1 MSEDR
6 PQSYRDLI
14 VWQKAMDMA
23 FGVFELV
30 KRFPREELYALRSQV
45 TRAASSVPANIA
57 EGNARGTTKDYANF
71 LSIAKGSLSEME
83 TLLLLAVRLEYLG
96 QSDVAPVFGLAEEV
110 GKMLT
115 TLRSKLR

>member
-23 FGVFELV
+23 YEVFELA

-45 TRAASSVPANIA
+45 SRAASSVPANIA
-57 EGNARGTTKDYANF
+57 EGNGRGTPKDYANF

-83 TLLLLAVRLEYLG
+83 TLLLLAVRFQYLSK
-96 QSDVAPVFGLAEEV
+96 SDLAPVFSLAEEV

-115 TLRSKLR
+115 AMRSKLR